1 MASADGSEVGQVSRQ
16 KAAADSLAGQA
27 GVQAGMKYIPAMRQA
42 LREAHQMTDVRAQEV
57 AIANGTMAR
66 PGIDVGSSF
75 AVRGPG
81 YHHDL
86 VSHEKAVAEGVAA
99 REARIARAGAAGS
112 AAGTDAQ
119 AQNAGMTDLGGVSV
133 DNARLLRD
141 VPVGAVVLDR
151 HGRAIAFGHNRRN
164 ADGDPLA
171 HAELEAMHSA
181 AARLYNWN
189 LSDCTLVVTLEP
201 CPMCAGAAVMAHI
214 GRIVFGAWDPKM
226 GACGSVWS
234 IPTDPHI
241 GAKPEVIGGVLE
253 EDCQKVLTDFF
264 ARLRGTAV
272 GVKKGV

>member
-1 MASADGSEVGQVSRQ
+1 MTFVDESSEEARPGRPQRTLADR
-16 KAAADSLAGQA
+16 LAGQA
-27 GVQAGMKYIPAMRQA
+27 GVQAGLRFVPAMRQA
-42 LREAHQMTDVRAQEV
+42 LRQAEQKSDASAEAA
-57 AIANGTMAR
+57 AIASGEIAR

-81 YHHDL
+81 FHHDMAAL
-86 VSHEKAVAEGVAA
+86 EKKKDGDKAA
-99 REARIARAGAAGS
+99 QS
-112 AAGTDAQ
+112 AAQQLGTTSIGDV
-119 AQNAGMTDLGGVSV
+119 TV

-151 HGRAIAFGHNRRN
+151 HNRMIAYGRNRRN

-171 HAELEAMHSA
+171 HAEIEAMRSA
-181 AARLYNWN
+181 AARLYDWN

-234 IPTDPHI
+234 IPTDPHV
-241 GAKPEVIGGVLE
+241 GAKPEIIGGVLE
-253 EDCQKVLTDFF
+253 HDCQQVLTNFF
-264 ARLRGTAV
+264 ARVRAQ
-272 GVKKGV
+272 KGHRPAASAQE